1 VQLDL
6 PLGRH
11 TYTVSEL
18 GEEVRAFLGEAFRGV
33 WVAGEVQRLRPSR
46 NGHVFFEL
54 VEKGEG
60 DAVVGKIEA
69 VLWRLDH
76 QRVRRELAATG
87 QRLADGVAVRCL
99 VEADFYPP
107 AGRMQLTVRE
117 IDPVFSLGLLAQRRQ
132 ETLAALAAAGL
143 LERNR
148 SLALP
153 AVPIRIGLVTS
164 HGSAA
169 FHDFVATLRESGF
182 AFQVLLVHA
191 AVQGREAERE
201 VAAALRALA
210 ALGVDC
216 AALVRGGGARSDL
229 AAFDSRRIAEA
240 VALLPVPVLTGL
252 GHEIDR
258 SVTDLVAHTT
268 LKTPTMVAEFLVRRV
283 ETADR
288 QLAQT
293 ADALGRCARER
304 LRRGAEAVGGAEQ
317 RLRHAV
323 AALSR
328 EGERVREAGRLLAG
342 LARQRL
348 RHSGSALERSAA
360 RLATA
365 APRGLARR
373 RRDHGRLAEGV
384 ARAGRRR
391 VELAEERCAALA
403 RLAAQLDP
411 QRVLQRGFSIT
422 RGPGGTVLRAAGDAV
437 PGTLIR
443 TQLAAGELSS
453 RVEEL
458 VGRQPRS
465 EES

>member
-1 VQLDL
+1 MKRVQLDL

-11 TYTVSEL
+11 TFTVSEL

-60 DAVVGKIEA
+60 DAVVGKLEA

-87 QRLADGVAVRCL
+87 QRLADGVEVRCL
-99 VEADFYPP
+99 VEVDFYPP
-107 AGRMQLTVRE
+107 AGRLQLTVRE
-117 IDPVFSLGLLAQRRQ
+117 VDPIFSLGLLEQRRQ

-148 SLALP
+148 ALALP
-153 AVPIRIGLVTS
+153 PVPVRIGLVTS

-169 FHDFVATLRESGF
+169 FHDFVSTLRESGF

-201 VAAALRALA
+201 VAGALRTLA

-216 AALVRGGGARSDL
+216 AVVVRGGGARSDL

-240 VALLPVPVLTGL
+240 MALLPVPVLTGL

-258 SVTDLVAHTT
+258 SVADLVAHTA

-283 ETADR
+283 ESADR
-288 QLAQT
+288 RLGQLAEGLVR
-293 ADALGRCARER
+293 AAGER
-304 LRRGAEAVGGAEQ
+304 LRRESEAVARADQ
-317 RLRHAV
+317 RLRHA
-323 AALSR
+323 ASALAR
-328 EGERVREAGRLLAG
+328 EGERVREAGRLLAA

-348 RHSGSALERSAA
+348 RRAGEALQRGGAV
-360 RLATA
+360 LGTA
-365 APRGLARR
+365 APRLLARR
-373 RRDHGRLAEGV
+373 RREGETLA
-384 ARAGRRR
+384 AALSRAGRAR
-391 VELAEERCAALA
+391 VVRAEERCAALG
-403 RLAAQLDP
+403 RLTAQLDP
-411 QRVLQRGFSIT
+411 RRVLQRGYSIT
-422 RGPGGTVLRAAGDAV
+422 RNEGGALLRDPSAAPA
-437 PGTLIR
+437 GTRIR
-443 TQLAAGELSS
+443 TQLAGGELSS
-453 RVEEL
+453 RVEE
-458 VGRQPRS
+458 R
-465 EES
+465 

>member
-1 VQLDL
+1 MQLDL

-11 TYTVSEL
+11 TFTVSEL

-54 VEKGEG
+54 VEKGQG
-60 DAVVGKIEA
+60 DAVVGKLEA

-87 QRLADGVAVRCL
+87 QRLADGVEVRCL
-99 VEADFYPP
+99 VEVDFYPP
-107 AGRMQLTVRE
+107 AGRLQLTVRE
-117 IDPVFSLGLLAQRRQ
+117 VDPVFSLGMLEQRRQ

-148 SLALP
+148 GLTLTP
-153 AVPIRIGLVTS
+153 VPVRIGLVTS

-169 FHDFVATLRESGF
+169 FHDFLATLRESGF
-182 AFQVLLVHA
+182 GFQVLLVHA

-201 VAAALRALA
+201 VAGALRTLG

-216 AALVRGGGARSDL
+216 AVVVRGGGARSDL

-258 SVTDLVAHTT
+258 SVADLVAHTA

-288 QLAQT
+288 RLAQLAEG
-293 ADALGRCARER
+293 LARAGQER
-304 LRRGAEAVGGAEQ
+304 VRRGAEAVGRAEQ
-317 RLRHAV
+317 GLRHA
-323 AALSR
+323 ALALAR
-328 EGERVREAGRLLAG
+328 ERERVREAGRLLAT
-342 LARQRL
+342 LAGQRL
-348 RHSGSALERSAA
+348 RRADEALR
-360 RLATA
+360 RGGTVLVTA
-365 APRGLARR
+365 APRLLGRRRREGEQLAAGLARAAR
-373 RRDHGRLAEGV
+373 SRV
-384 ARAGRRR
+384 AR
-391 VELAEERCAALA
+391 VEERCRALG
-403 RLAAQLDP
+403 RLTAQLDP
-411 QRVLQRGFSIT
+411 RRVLQRGYSIT
-422 RGPGGTVLRAAGDAV
+422 RAED
-437 PGTLIR
+437 GTLLRDPAQAPAGTRIR

-453 RVEEL
+453 RVGE
-458 VGRQPRS
+458 
-465 EES
+465 